1 MRRNVSYSVL
11 TGLGVSH
18 YSPLPTIEL
27 DRTNMRKELT
37 VRGLIIGIIITLVFT
52 AANVYFGL
60 KAGLTFS
67 TSIPA
72 AVISMAILRGFR
84 DATIQENNIVQTV
97 ASAAGTLSSIIFV
110 LPGLIMIGW
119 WTEFPF
125 WTSFWICALGG
136 ILGVMYSIP
145 LRRALVT
152 TSDLPYPEGVACAEV
167 LKVGSSG
174 GSQHAADIE
183 HGRAGL
189 LAVLWG
195 SIVSAVFA
203 VVVQTQVLAADV
215 AQTFRIGRRG
225 AVSGYDFFLSFALLG
240 IGHLVG
246 LSVGIAMLIGAV
258 IGWGWGVPHF
268 SAMAGDL
275 TTAAAT
281 LAQKTWSTKVRFVG
295 AGAIGVSA
303 IWTLLK
309 LVKPVARGLTSA
321 MAASRAR
328 KAGHS
333 DTLPITERD
342 IPIGIVGLVTLI
354 CMLPIG
360 WLLGYFGNTSG
371 LGAHL
376 PTLIIGG
383 VVYIVLM
390 SFFVSAV
397 CGYMAGLIGSSN
409 SPLSGI
415 GILVVIGAALLLV
428 IGVKP
433 YVSPDSSKALMA
445 FALFTT
451 AVVFNVAAIANNNL
465 QDLKTGQLVDA
476 TPWKQ
481 QVALIF
487 GVIAGAFVI
496 PPVLDLVNHAYGFVG
511 APGAEARAHPLPAP
525 QAGLI
530 SSLAQGVIAA
540 DIDWSLIRIG
550 GLIGVGI
557 ILLDEILARTTRHM
571 RVPPLAVG
579 LGIYLP
585 TQSTLMIVVGAVAG
599 WLFDRRTDR
608 TARPEATKQLG
619 VLLAS
624 GLIVGEGIIGVVI
637 SAIIVFSGKDAPLAL
652 VGPGFETAGKF
663 LGGLAF
669 AAIAIGLYR
678 WVLRLAPAKAQ

>member
-1 MRRNVSYSVL
+1 VRV
-11 TGLGVSH
+11 
-18 YSPLPTIEL
+18 
-27 DRTNMRKELT
+27 ELT
-37 VRGLIIGIIITLVFT
+37 IRGIIIGVIITLVFT

-60 KAGLTFS
+60 RAGLTFA

-84 DATIQENNIVQTV
+84 GSTIQENNIVQTV

-125 WTSFWICALGG
+125 WISFAICALGG

-145 LRRALVT
+145 LRRAMVT

-167 LKVGSSG
+167 LKVGSG
-174 GSQHAADIE
+174 GGAKNAADIE

-195 SIVSAVFA
+195 SVVSAVFA
-203 VVVQTQVLAADV
+203 LVVQTQIFASDV

-246 LSVGIAMLIGAV
+246 LSVGIAMLIGAL
-258 IGWGWGVPHF
+258 IGWGWGVPHY
-268 SAMAGDL
+268 SSLAGDFSSAV
-275 TTAAAT
+275 AAI
-281 LAQKTWSTKVRFVG
+281 AQSTWSRKVRFVG

-309 LVKPVARGLTSA
+309 LVKPVARGLAGA

-328 KAGHS
+328 KAGKA

-342 IPIGIVGLVTLI
+342 IPIGIVGLVTLV

-371 LGAHL
+371 LGAHVV
-376 PTLIIGG
+376 TLTIGG
-383 VVYIVLM
+383 VTYVILM

-428 IGVKP
+428 FGVKP
-433 YVSPDSSKALMA
+433 YLSPDSSKALMA

-451 AVVFNVAAIANNNL
+451 AVIFNVAAIANNNL

-481 QVALIF
+481 QVALVI

-511 APGAEARAHPLPAP
+511 APGVEGRPNPLPAP

-530 SSLAQGVIAA
+530 SSLARGVIAA
-540 DIDWSLIRIG
+540 DIDWSLIQTG
-550 GLIGVGI
+550 ALIGVCVV
-557 ILLDEILARTTRHM
+557 LLDEILARTTRHM

-585 TQSTLMIVVGAVAG
+585 TQSTLMIVVGSIVG
-599 WLFDRRTDR
+599 WFYDTRAERS
-608 TARPEATKQLG
+608 ARPEARKQLG

-624 GLIVGEGIIGVVI
+624 GLIVGEGIIGVLT

-652 VGPGFETAGKF
+652 VGPGFATAGKII
-663 LGGLAF
+663 GGLSF
-669 AAIAIGLYR
+669 ALIAAVLYY
-678 WVLRLAPAKAQ
+678 WIWRLARAKSAAPASNASQ

>member
-1 MRRNVSYSVL
+1 
-11 TGLGVSH
+11 
-18 YSPLPTIEL
+18 
-27 DRTNMRKELT
+27 MRKELT
-37 VRGLIIGIIITLVFT
+37 VRGIIIGVVITLVFT

-119 WTEFPF
+119 WTGFPF
-125 WTSFWICALGG
+125 WISFAVCALGG
-136 ILGVMYSIP
+136 VLGVMYSIP

-167 LKVGSSG
+167 LKVGSSPDKDVG
-174 GSQHAADIE
+174 EHASDIE

-195 SIVSAVFA
+195 SIVAAVFA
-203 VVVQTQVLAADV
+203 VIVATQVFAADV
-215 AQTFRIGRRG
+215 AQTFRIGKRG
-225 AVSGYDFFLSFALLG
+225 AVSGYDFSLSFALLA

-246 LSVGIAMLIGAV
+246 LSVGIAMLIGTL
-258 IGWGWGVPHF
+258 IGWGWGVPHY
-268 SAMAGDL
+268 SSLVSDVSSG
-275 TTAAAT
+275 AAA
-281 LAQKTWSTKVRFVG
+281 LAQTTWSHKVRFLG

-309 LVKPVARGLTSA
+309 LVKPVASGLAGA

-328 KAGHS
+328 KAGKA

-342 IPIGIVGLVTLI
+342 IPIGIVGVVTLV
-354 CMLPIG
+354 CMVPIG
-360 WLLGYFGNTSG
+360 WLLGYFGTSSG
-371 LGAHL
+371 LGAHVG
-376 PTLIIGG
+376 TLIIGG
-383 VVYIVLM
+383 VAYVVLM

-428 IGVKP
+428 LGVKP
-433 YVSPDSSKALMA
+433 YVSPDAGKSLMA

-451 AVVFNVAAIANNNL
+451 AVIFNVAAIANNNL

-481 QVALIF
+481 QVALVI

-511 APGAEARAHPLPAP
+511 APGAELRPNPLPAP

-530 SSLAQGVIAA
+530 SSLAQGVIAG
-540 DIDWSLIRIG
+540 DIDWSLIRTG
-550 GLIGVGI
+550 GLIGVCI

-585 TQSTLMIVVGAVAG
+585 TQSTLMIVVGAAAG
-599 WLFDRRTDR
+599 WFFDQRANRNP
-608 TARPEATKQLG
+608 RPEATKQLG

-624 GLIVGEGIIGVVI
+624 GLIVGESVIGVVI
-637 SAIIVFSGKDAPLAL
+637 SAIVVFSGVAAPLAL
-652 VGPGFETAGKF
+652 VGPGFETAGKII
-663 LGGLAF
+663 GGLAF
-669 AAIAIGLYR
+669 AVIAAVLYR
-678 WVLRLAPAKAQ
+678 WIWRLATANSNAR

>member
-1 MRRNVSYSVL
+1 MNGNEQNRA
-11 TGLGVSH
+11 
-18 YSPLPTIEL
+18 
-27 DRTNMRKELT
+27 ELT
-37 VRGLIIGIIITLVFT
+37 IRGIIIGVVITLVFT
-52 AANVYFGL
+52 AANVYAGL
-60 KAGLTFS
+60 KAALTFS

-72 AVISMAILRGFR
+72 AVISMAILRSFR
-84 DATIQENNIVQTV
+84 NATIQENNIVQTV

-110 LPGLIMIGW
+110 LPGLIMIGY
-119 WTEFPF
+119 WTDFPF

-152 TSDLPYPEGVACAEV
+152 NSDLPYPEGVACAEV
-167 LKVGSSG
+167 LKVGSGDSA
-174 GSQHAADIE
+174 HAQDVE

-195 SIVSAVFA
+195 SIVSAGFA
-203 VVVQTQVLAADV
+203 LIIETQIFASDLA
-215 AQTFRIGRRG
+215 QNFRPFWKKDG
-225 AVSGYDFFLSFALLG
+225 VSGYDFSLSFLLLG

-246 LSVGIAMLIGAV
+246 LSVGIAMLIGAL
-258 IGWGWGVPHF
+258 IGWGWGVPHY
-268 SAMAGDL
+268 SALAPDL
-275 TTAAAT
+275 TAPLAA
-281 LAQKTWSTKVRFVG
+281 LARSAWSGKVRYIG

-309 LVKPVARGLTSA
+309 LAKPLISGLVSA

-328 KAGHS
+328 KAGQA

-342 IPIGIVGLVTLI
+342 IPIGIVGLVTLA

-360 WLLGYFGNTSG
+360 WLLGWFGSASG

-383 VVYIVLM
+383 VVYIFLM

-433 YVSPDSSKALMA
+433 YVSPDSGKALIA

-451 AVVFNVAAIANNNL
+451 AVIFNVAAIANNNL

-481 QVALIF
+481 QVALII
-487 GVIAGAFVI
+487 GVIAGALVI
-496 PPVLDLVNHAYGFVG
+496 PPVLDLMNHTYGFVG
-511 APGAEARAHPLPAP
+511 APGADPNHALPAP

-530 SSLAQGVIAA
+530 SSLGKGVIAA
-540 DIDWSLIRIG
+540 DIDWSLIGIG
-550 GLIGVGI
+550 GAIGACI
-557 ILLDEILARTTRHM
+557 ILLDEILARTTKHM

-585 TQSTLMIVVGAVAG
+585 TSSTLMIVVGAVAG
-599 WLFDRRTDR
+599 WFYDRKADGTS
-608 TARPEATKQLG
+608 RPEAAKQLG

-624 GLIVGEGIIGVVI
+624 GLIVGEGIIAVVI
-637 SAIIVFSGKDAPLAL
+637 TVIRALSTKPAPLAL
-652 VGPGFETAGKF
+652 VGPEFETAAII
-663 LGGLAF
+663 LGGVTF
-669 AAIAIGLYR
+669 AAITFILYR
-678 WVLRLAPAKAQ
+678 WILRISTARST

>member
-1 MRRNVSYSVL
+1 MRA
-11 TGLGVSH
+11 
-18 YSPLPTIEL
+18 
-27 DRTNMRKELT
+27 ELT
-37 VRGLIIGIIITLVFT
+37 IRGLIIGIIITLVFT

-72 AVISMAILRGFR
+72 AVISMALLRGFR

-119 WTEFPF
+119 WTGFPF
-125 WTSFWICALGG
+125 WTSFAICALGG

-167 LKVGSSG
+167 LKVGSTG
-174 GSQHAADIE
+174 GTKKVASDIE

-203 VVVQTQVLAADV
+203 VVVQTQIFASDV
-215 AQTFRIGRRG
+215 AQTLRMGKRG

-246 LSVGIAMLIGAV
+246 LSVGIAMLIGAM
-258 IGWGWGVPHF
+258 IGWGWGVPHY
-268 SAMAGDL
+268 SALAHDL
-275 TTAAAT
+275 TSSPSA
-281 LAQKTWSTKVRFVG
+281 LAFSTWSQKVRFIG

-309 LVKPVARGLTSA
+309 LVKPVTSGLAGA

-328 KAGHS
+328 KAGKA

-342 IPIGIVGLVTLI
+342 IPIGIVGLVTLV
-354 CMLPIG
+354 CMLPIA
-360 WLLGYFGNTSG
+360 WLLGYFGNISG
-371 LGAHL
+371 LGAHVT
-376 PTLIIGG
+376 TLAIGG
-383 VVYIVLM
+383 VAYVVLM

-428 IGVKP
+428 FGIKP
-433 YVSPDSSKALMA
+433 YVPPDAGTALMA

-451 AVVFNVAAIANNNL
+451 AVIFNVAAIANNNL

-481 QVALIF
+481 QFALII
-487 GVIAGAFVI
+487 GVLAGAVVI
-496 PPVLDLVNHAYGFVG
+496 PPVLNLVNHAYGFVG
-511 APGAEARAHPLPAP
+511 APGAESRANPLPAP

-530 SSLAQGVIAA
+530 SSLARGVISGE
-540 DIDWSLIRIG
+540 IDWSLIKTG
-550 GLIGVGI
+550 ALIGVCI
-557 ILLDEILARTTRHM
+557 ILLDEILARTTRQM

-585 TQSTLMIVVGAVAG
+585 TQSTLMIVVGSIVG
-599 WLFDRRTDR
+599 SFYDRRADR
-608 TARPEATKQLG
+608 SARPEPRKQLG

-624 GLIVGEGIIGVVI
+624 GLIVGEGIIGVLT

-652 VGPGFETAGKF
+652 VGPGFATAGKII
-663 LGGLAF
+663 GGGAF
-669 AAIAIGLYR
+669 VIVAAVLYR
-678 WVLRLAPAKAQ
+678 WIWRLARGRST